1 MACLLALSFFFV
13 ARFRAL
19 PLFSFLAR
27 FGRCCFSRFETFLF
41 VPAMTG
47 KKLDTC
53 QMSNTIYETNKRTF
67 LFAPSMTENMLDT
80 CWMPKNNYETKTEP
94 CLHTWINKFTFFSFQ
109 RSCHFLSVRSGEHK
123 GDSGKMAKH
132 FLSQRRPFYSL
143 MNEWASLRLD
153 SRHFPRVPKV
163 VFFTWLK
170 PEHAIWLMLWCLRHL
185 QCSRQLQCCYIAAML
200 LAIDRMHA
208 CKSLNCMPAW
218 MPAFLNWEKQI

>member
-80 CWMPKNNYETKTEP
+80 CWTPKNNYETKTEP

-153 SRHFPRVPKV
+153 SRHFMVYTLWQTDMNRQGAPI
-163 VFFTWLK
+163 
-170 PEHAIWLMLWCLRHL
+170 AIVWILRK
-185 QCSRQLQCCYIAAML
+185 R
-200 LAIDRMHA
+200 R
-208 CKSLNCMPAW
+208 KKEKKER
-218 MPAFLNWEKQI
+218 EKQRRKERGNRTCSAVTRTFLRFDLADERIPAS